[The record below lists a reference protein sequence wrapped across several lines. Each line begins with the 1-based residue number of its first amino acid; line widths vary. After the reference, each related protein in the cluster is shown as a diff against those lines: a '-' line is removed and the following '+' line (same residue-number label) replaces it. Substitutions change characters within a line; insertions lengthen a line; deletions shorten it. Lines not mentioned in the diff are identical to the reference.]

1 MSTSCCCCYFDYY
14 LLKINRQPEFLKKTE
29 SLNDGDWP
37 KNPLTDFSFPY
48 FKSVPRWY
56 SQAPGLLFHAWKPCI
71 IKLLEISTVGNHA
84 NVNEIL
90 SRMCHFVNSQWITTE
105 ENCLDKIYYSLGSKA
120 GSRDLDV
127 CPQCKM
133 NLCFSVI
140 YREFNCLDKFYVLEK
155 GAWICLFDMLIGITH
170 EDIIANILCFVSGL
184 SFGYYIA
191 NLKKDSNSAKQLNDE
206 LIIILTKTI
215 II

>member
-1 MSTSCCCCYFDYY
+1 MSRGCCCCYFDYY
-14 LLKINRQPEFLKKTE
+14 LLKVNRQPEFPKKIE
-29 SLNDGDWP
+29 SLNNENWP
-37 KNPLTDFSFPY
+37 KNPLTDLLFLY
-48 FKSVPRWY
+48 FKRVPGWY
-56 SQAPGLLFHAWKPCI
+56 SQAPGLLCHACRSRI
-71 IKLLEISTVGNHA
+71 IKLLKISTVGNHA

-90 SRMCHFVNSQWITTE
+90 SRTFHFVNSQWITTE
-105 ENCLDKIYYSLGSKA
+105 ENCLDKIYYSLGGKA

-140 YREFNCLDKFYVLEK
+140 YREFNCLDKSYVLAK
-155 GAWICLFDMLIGITH
+155 SAWICLFDMLIGITH

-184 SFGYYIA
+184 SFGYYLA